1 VPHLCRDIM
10 TPDPASCRPDQTA
23 LEVAQLMRAR
33 NVGSVPVVENRDT
46 MTLVGIV
53 TDRDLTMKVIAGGR
67 DPETTSVREVMSPN
81 PITCAPDEDI
91 QRALETMARS
101 QVRRLPVVESG
112 RLIGII
118 ALADIATRLHA
129 PADTADL
136 VEQLSREWRDIE
148 QITREWQ
155 DM

>member
-1 VPHLCRDIM
+1 M
-10 TPDPASCRPDQTA
+10 TPDPASCQPDQTA

-46 MTLVGIV
+46 MVLVGII
-53 TDRDLTMKVIAGGR
+53 TDRDLTIKVIAGRR
-67 DPETTSVREVMSPN
+67 DPTTTSVRDVMSPH
-81 PITCAPDEDI
+81 PITCAPDDDI
-91 QRALETMARS
+91 SRAVETMARS
-101 QVRRLPVVESG
+101 QVRRLPVVEG
-112 RLIGII
+112 RRLIGII

-136 VEQLSREWRDIE
+136 VEQISREWRDIE
-148 QITREWQ
+148 QITKEWQ

>member
-1 VPHLCRDIM
+1 MPHLCRDIM
-10 TPDPASCRPDQTA
+10 TPDPASCQPDQTA

-33 NVGSVPVVENRDT
+33 NVGSVPVVENRET
-46 MTLVGIV
+46 MVLVGII
-53 TDRDLTMKVIAGGR
+53 TDRDLTIKVIAGRR
-67 DPETTSVREVMSPN
+67 DPATTSVREVMSPE

-91 QRALETMARS
+91 SRAVETMARS
-101 QVRRLPVVESG
+101 QVRRLPVVEG
-112 RLIGII
+112 RRLIGII

-136 VEQLSREWRDIE
+136 VEQISREWRDLE
-148 QITREWQ
+148 QITKEWQ

>member
-1 VPHLCRDIM
+1 MPHLCRDIM
-10 TPDPASCRPDQTA
+10 TPDPASCQPDQTA
-23 LEVAQLMRAR
+23 MEVAQLMRAR

-46 MTLVGIV
+46 MVLVGII
-53 TDRDLTMKVIAGGR
+53 TDRDLTIKVIAGGR
-67 DPETTSVREVMSPN
+67 DPETTSVRDVMSPD
-81 PITCAPDEDI
+81 PITCAPDDDI
-91 QRALETMARS
+91 SRALETMARS
-101 QVRRLPVVESG
+101 QVRRLPVVEG
-112 RLIGII
+112 RRLIGII

-136 VEQLSREWRDIE
+136 VEQISREWRDIE

>member
-1 VPHLCRDIM
+1 MPHLCRDIM

-33 NVGSVPVVENRDT
+33 NVGSVPVVENWDT

-67 DPETTSVREVMSPN
+67 PPETTSVREVMSPN